1 MISEGHATLKAAERT
16 ANELLEGMDIGPERY
31 DFIESPTADDD
42 IANSNS
48 ADEEP
53 SNSGVGSAEVD
64 QKEGGGGMEETGTKP
79 PKAAVDQKGEKWA
92 TPRPRAG
99 SKNTLTCGDI
109 SSSNQY
115 KTIETNRSTS
125 AGENPGKADEAVDPS
140 TRRREEGPF
149 SQNSYNA
156 SSGGGADDDD
166 HQRSLGVCL
175 DQVLETHRRAC
186 TRYANQVAELEGQ
199 NAALAARTAEAVKLE
214 GEAMAQTRSWEVR
227 HGALEGRLADV
238 INRSKEEL
246 DSAEK
251 RVDEERSRS
260 LGLADLLRE
269 TLEKATPTLMD
280 MVAGFAPRDTES
292 LGVDLFRSLGIE
304 PDQYSHLLATKRMFE
319 VGFCTCCC

>member
-1 MISEGHATLKAAERT
+1 MINEGHATLKAAERM
-16 ANELLEGMDIGPERY
+16 ANDLLNSMDTGPETY
-31 DFIESPTADDD
+31 DFIDPSTAYGG
-42 IANSNS
+42 IANSNN
-48 ADEEP
+48 AEEP
-53 SNSGVGSAEVD
+53 SDSEVGSAAVG
-64 QKEGGGGMEETGTKP
+64 QKEGGHGVERSETIP
-79 PKAAVDQKGEKWA
+79 PKAAVDQTGNEKWA
-92 TPRPRAG
+92 TPRPRVA
-99 SKNTLTCGDI
+99 SGDI
-109 SSSNQY
+109 SNNNRGM
-115 KTIETNRSTS
+115 TRETNRAPAVGATPSI
-125 AGENPGKADEAVDPS
+125 AEEADDPKT
-140 TRRREEGPF
+140 TRREKGTF
-149 SQNSYNA
+149 SQNNFIT

-166 HQRSLGVCL
+166 QQRSLGACL

-199 NAALAARTAEAVKLE
+199 NATLAARTAEAVKLE
-214 GEAMAQTRSWEVR
+214 GEAMAQTRSWEVK

-238 INRSKEEL
+238 IKHSKEEL

-260 LGLADLLRE
+260 LGSADLLRE

-319 VGFCTCCC
+319 VGFTCCCN